1 MTNIKKNRTR
11 FYQITKKSKFFQI
24 LFKMLKESSLP
35 KKHKIEKKKEQII
48 QGKTQLKLTQNISQS

>member
-1 MTNIKKNRTR
+1 
-11 FYQITKKSKFFQI
+11 
-24 LFKMLKESSLP
+24 MLKESSLP